1 MQQCTKLASRDL
13 RCTKQVMSYDDF
25 AALASVS
32 ASSNY
37 LMMPVSVQPLC
48 PGQMAEENLN
58 AGSLLQYLGLLK
70 GVHS

>member
-1 MQQCTKLASRDL
+1 
-13 RCTKQVMSYDDF
+13 MSYDDF

-37 LMMPVSVQPLC
+37 LMMPVSVQHLC